1 MNARC
6 FKTVFSKRLGARV
19 AVGEH
24 ASSQGKA
31 TGAGGFAG
39 DASQPGAFLGCVGD
53 QFEGFKNGF
62 WGVLSSTFA
71 LVALV
76 WATPAWAQPAPNALP
91 TGGQVVQGAVQFNQS
106 AQQLN
111 ITQSTDRAAV
121 NWQSFD
127 IGTQAKVQV
136 HQPSAQSVLLNRV
149 GGESPSQIFGQLQAN
164 GKVILVNPNGL
175 VIGRDGSVSAAG
187 FTGSTLNISDADFM
201 AGQARFSRSG
211 AGTGSVLNQGR
222 ITAAPG
228 GYVALLGASVSNEG
242 QIIAPQG
249 HVFMAAADGV
259 NIPAELPGPG
269 LVAVPLGSSGRIR
282 LELTPA
288 SISAAVANH
297 KGGTIVTEG
306 GQVYL
311 QAAALNQAMAT
322 VFQSG
327 SIDTTGVQG
336 GQVHVL
342 ADGGRIRVDGQIKA
356 NSTGTDDKGQPKAG
370 GDIFI
375 GRDRDTNVLA
385 AVGDVRG
392 ATLESKGG
400 FVETS
405 GDHLKTDGI
414 TVKTKDWLLDPSDI
428 TISNSADSNVT
439 GASPADIT
447 PNGGTGTS
455 SIVNVGTIQTAINSG
470 TNVTIKTTN
479 ASNPSGAGNITIT
492 DALSLNNTGAQ
503 DTTLSLVADNGII
516 QNAAI
521 TATGTKLVHISMT
534 ANGNFQG
541 NSAASASSQ
550 GITLNAGITSN
561 GNITLTGNNQSGA
574 AAGAGAGVHINGQT
588 LNAGSSDVTV
598 TGTATN
604 SNGIYTNS
612 ATTIR
617 GRNITLNGTAN
628 TTTAA
633 SVGRGIYL
641 FRDGT
646 TTIAS
651 TNNLAITGTI
661 SGAGIGNGIFI
672 NGSNVGSA
680 VLMTAGGTA
689 TIKGIQTGN
698 ASNTSSTLSLAGFR
712 VNATGDVTLQAEAA
726 SSNSLAIYMNREA
739 GSLNGYDDTW
749 RMQVRSSGGNVLI
762 QSNQGAVLGQ
772 DINGGVTISGRNVTL
787 DNTGAGMTV
796 NGVANANGGSINA
809 TTGAITLGSGTS
821 TYTAAVSNGWA
832 GSWVP
837 LGVSLNGQ
845 NSTAN
850 LTATNNLTIGGSS
863 SAAQG
868 VVVGTSITVGGNI
881 QLASRTS
888 AANIAGLTT
897 SQALTAAGHIGLTGE
912 STNASPGVGL
922 NIGSTVSTTGNGS
935 TTTLTSA
942 TGAVSGAGNIT
953 TAVSNT
959 GAITVNSG
967 TAGIL
972 SGVISGGGS
981 LVKQGAGTI
990 SITGTNTFTGT
1001 TTISAGTLQL
1011 GNGGTT
1017 GSLGTNTGEITNNGT
1032 LAYNRSNN
1040 LTVSNTISGTGALM
1054 QAGTGTTILTANN
1067 SYSGTTTVSG
1077 GTLQVGNGGTTGTL
1091 GTGGAVTLS
1100 NNAVLSY
1107 VRSADTTIANNIAGT
1122 GSVSA
1127 SITGAGSDLAVSHA
1141 ITLTA
1146 GTVNLAADGHL
1157 SLAQG
1162 ITTTN
1167 TTTNA
1172 LVMNAGAAAN
1182 AGTST
1187 GGDISFTGSGAV
1199 SVGAGGRATL
1209 FTGSLSGSNGLGI
1222 TVGNNR
1228 YNSDE
1233 LTSNYTAALVS
1244 GTFAIYREAPTLNV
1258 RFNDAS
1264 KTYDALAFTG
1274 GNGLSVVSGLVKGDT
1289 TTTFSGITY
1298 SGTAQNA
1305 TNAGSYAISGTAI
1318 NSHGYA
1324 LSYTNGTLTVNKANL
1339 VLTGTRQY
1347 DATTTFAGQHL
1358 TATGVAGQTF
1368 SLTGSGHNS
1377 NLASK
1382 HVANNQNVA
1391 LNSVTGLSL
1400 GASSNGGLAANYN
1413 DLSTAGSSVSVS
1425 AKTASV
1431 NATPTTVTYSG
1442 VLQTQNAVSS
1452 AGFIAGDAVTFSG
1465 LASGINAGTFAS
1477 NIAVNGADA
1486 GNYTIGITNANLVV
1500 QKANLVLSGSRAYD
1514 GGTTFAGAFLTAAG
1528 VNNETFAVTGLGDHS
1543 NLTNKNVAA
1552 NQAVALNSVTGLAL
1566 GSSSNGG
1573 LSTNYNALS
1582 TAASS
1587 VSLSLKSA
1595 SVTGTSTQLVYNG
1608 DVQTQQA
1615 ATTSG
1620 FVGGDLITVSGLAS
1634 GKNAGTYTSQLL
1646 VGGADAANYSVGYNN
1661 ANLVIGKASLT
1672 ATANSSTVTYN
1683 AESQSVAGF
1692 TVTGLLGSDQIS
1704 DLTGLSAS
1712 GALGTRAGSYTN
1724 FMTSGAQTNYVV
1736 NAVNGTLTINK
1747 APLTVTGHSA
1757 SVTYNGFDQSVS
1769 GFSVSGLMGT
1779 DTVGSLSTLQ
1789 ATGAIGKNAG
1799 IYTNTVTAGTEN
1811 NYTVT
1816 AVNGTLTIGK
1826 AALTATGNSAQVT
1839 YNGASQSLS
1848 GFTLTG
1854 LLGADTAADITRVSA
1869 SGASGTD
1876 AGSYT
1881 NTVQVGTEAN
1891 YTVTPVN
1898 GFLSIG
1904 KANLILSGS
1913 RVYDRTTSFA
1923 GGFLTA
1929 SGVAG
1934 QTFSVSGAGDASN
1947 LASKNVQSSQSLSSV
1962 TGLSLGASTNG
1973 GLSSNYNALS
1983 ATGSSVSVTPLSASV
1998 SGTAASVVYNGSTQ
2012 NQAVTSSGFIA
2023 GDDVVISGWASGKA
2037 AGTYGS
2043 SLSLTGADAANYSVT
2058 FNNANWVITPAPLV
2072 VTATAVSKTYDGK
2085 LKATGTGTVG
2095 VLAGATA
2102 GEAVLS
2108 AGVQSFLDK
2117 DAGTGKTVRASGLK
2131 IKDATGQDVTANY
2144 AINYVDNTSSTI
2156 NKAMLTITA
2165 NDDARFVTQTD
2176 AVGFNGVSYAGLV
2189 GGETSSVLGGSLTIA
2204 RTNAATQDAGSYS
2217 GVLVPSGL
2225 TSNNYQISF
2234 ANGNYTIIPA
2244 NQLLIRT
2251 ANLTGSNSVAFGSAT
2266 PFDATA
2272 QYLDG
2277 NNQVIHT
2284 LSRTGSNGLFIFSD
2298 GANGAVSVA
2307 LKPYNGAS
2315 LASTS
2320 SSGHTVVGNYAI
2332 RDVRPLVTGGNF
2344 SGSPIFVGALQV
2356 DPKAVTPYATGV
2368 TKTYDGTTSMNNVVV
2383 GLTGKMGNDD
2393 LSISGSGAFAQR
2405 HVGTGL
2411 AYTISDVVLAGADAA
2426 NYYLMGASNSFS
2438 GNDGVISRAP
2448 LVISTANVV
2457 KTYDRTTSA
2466 LGQAVAVQGT
2476 QLFSG
2481 DSFSGGTF
2489 AFTNANA
2496 GSGNKTVTVSGVA
2509 VNDGNGGGNYSI
2521 SFANNT
2527 SSTIQARALQANF
2540 AASSKVYDGTDTAQV
2555 TGNTA
2560 DVIAGDTVFLVKTGA
2575 VFNDKNVGT
2584 GKSVTVSGIGLAG
2597 ADAANYSLQNTS
2609 ALSSADITPK
2619 PLTASFTT
2627 SARAYDGSTTATVL
2641 GSSTDKVAGDNLVF
2655 NVSSAHFASAD
2666 AGVNKQVTL
2675 TGLSLG
2681 GVDAGNYALQNTSA
2695 TSTGTINRRDVSLT
2709 GLTAANKV
2717 YDGTTSAVITSGVIA
2732 TGVTGE
2738 SLNVTGTGAFAS
2750 KLVGNNKSVTVA
2762 DVSALTKVNGT
2773 GHWNNYR
2780 LVTTGSLSA
2789 SANITPAPLTVTANA
2804 VNKTYDGLLTASGS
2818 GTVGALAGA
2827 GDSVSS
2833 FGVQSFL
2840 DKNVGIGNK
2849 VVRASGVTIKDAAN
2863 ADMMGNYQITYV
2875 DSLTGSIVRAPL
2887 TVKINNT
2894 SMFVTQVPDIAVDNG
2909 FSVTGLVN
2917 GESASSVLGPM
2928 SRRYTGAPNVPVG
2941 NYAGVFDLSATP
2953 SAANYSVSV
2962 QKGDLT
2968 VVPADKLLIHVG
2980 SGSEAYGVLTAA
2992 NAGSASSSVM
3002 AQYCLVASDC
3012 NGANIAN
3019 LAMTRQGSRWTATD
3033 ASNSTIS
3040 FDTEVNTAGR
3050 LSAGGFVNAGHYV
3063 WTASG
3068 LTTTGALN
3076 FNGTAINAGVLTVNP
3091 KLLSLGAGNV
3101 TKVYDG
3107 TNALVGR
3114 ALTPDGAMPA
3124 DAINVVSTG
3133 GSFAGKTVGQHGFT
3147 LTGLKLQ
3154 GADWANYGLAGEN
3167 VTGTGLITPKALQWF
3182 ASVEDKVYDGNTSA
3196 VLRSLALSG
3205 IVDGDHVNATGGTAH
3220 YASKNVARDA
3230 AGQVQSQDVTVSGV
3244 VLIGA
3249 SASNYSLLTT
3259 SLVTRATI
3267 TPRKLSVI
3275 GTQVA
3280 DKKEDGSVRADV
3292 RLGVLSGLVGSE
3304 QLRALASGQF
3314 RTPGAGQ
3321 NQPVDVIYSLQD
3333 GENGGKAGNYEL
3345 MGQTLKASITPVNAL
3360 QMPRTE
3366 APVASESTRSRVFFD
3381 QSRWA
3386 SFAPAQSSEGRK
3398 GERSVDSSTC
3408 SAQTP
3413 NNCSCNVDMGTG
3425 VEICLPVRDR

>member
-6 FKTVFSKRLGARV
+6 FKTVFSKRLSARV

-24 ASSQGKA
+24 TSSQGKA

-39 DASQPGAFLGCVGD
+39 DASQSGSVLGCVSD

-62 WGVLSSTFA
+62 WGALSSTFA

-76 WATPAWAQPAPNALP
+76 WAAPAWAQPAAHALP

-111 ITQSTDRAAV
+111 IQQSTDRAAV

-127 IGTQAKVQV
+127 IGAAAKVNIQ
-136 HQPSAQSVLLNRV
+136 QPSAQSVLLNRV

-211 AGTGSVLNQGR
+211 GVHGSVVNQGR
-222 ITAAPG
+222 IELSRG

-242 QIIAPQG
+242 AIVAPQG
-249 HVFMAAADGV
+249 HVFLAAADGV

-269 LVAVPLGSSGRIR
+269 LLGVPIGQSGRIR

-288 SISAAVANH
+288 SINAAVANH

-322 VFQSG
+322 VLQSG

-439 GASPADIT
+439 GTSPADIT
-447 PNGGTGTS
+447 PNGGAGTS
-455 SIVNVGTIQTAINSG
+455 SIVNVGTIQTAINAG
-470 TNVTIKTTN
+470 TSVTIKTTN

-503 DTTLSLVADNGII
+503 DATLSLVADNGII
-516 QNAAI
+516 QNGAI

-534 ANGNFQG
+534 ADGNFQG

-561 GNITLTGNNQSGA
+561 GNITLTGNNQSSA

-633 SVGRGIYL
+633 SVARGIYL

-651 TNNLAITGTI
+651 TNNLAITGSI
-661 SGAGIGNGIFI
+661 SGAGTGNGVFI
-672 NGSNVGSA
+672 NGLNVGSA

-698 ASNTSSTLSLAGFR
+698 ANNTSSTLSLAGFR

-739 GSLNGYDDTW
+739 GSLNGYDDGW

-787 DNTGAGMTV
+787 DNTGAGMTL

-809 TTGAITLGSGTS
+809 TTGFITLGSGTS
-821 TYTAAVSNGWA
+821 TYSAAVSNGWA

-850 LTATNNLTIGGSS
+850 LTATSNLTIGGSS

-868 VVVGTSITVGGNI
+868 VVVATSITVGGNI

-888 AANIAGLTT
+888 AANTAGLTT

-935 TTTLTSA
+935 TTTFTSS

-953 TAVSNT
+953 TAASNT
-959 GAITVNSG
+959 GAITVNSA

-990 SITGTNTFTGT
+990 SLTGTNTFTGT

-1127 SITGAGSDLAVSHA
+1127 SITGVGSDLAVSHA
-1141 ITLTA
+1141 IALTA

-1167 TTTNA
+1167 TTTSA
-1172 LVMNAGAAAN
+1172 LVLNAGAAAN
-1182 AGTST
+1182 AGTSS

-1209 FTGSLSGSNGLGI
+1209 FTGSLSGSTGLGI

-1233 LTSNYTAALVS
+1233 LTTNYTAALGS
-1244 GTFAIYREAPTLNV
+1244 GTFAVYREAPTLNV

-1274 GNGLSVVSGLVKGDT
+1274 GNGLSVVSGLVNGDT
-1289 TTTFSGITY
+1289 STTFSGIIY

-1339 VLTGTRQY
+1339 VLTGTREY

-1368 SLTGSGHNS
+1368 SLTGSGHS
-1377 NLASK
+1377 
-1382 HVANNQNVA
+1382 
-1391 LNSVTGLSL
+1391 
-1400 GASSNGGLAANYN
+1400 
-1413 DLSTAGSSVSVS
+1413 
-1425 AKTASV
+1425 
-1431 NATPTTVTYSG
+1431 
-1442 VLQTQNAVSS
+1442 
-1452 AGFIAGDAVTFSG
+1452 
-1465 LASGINAGTFAS
+1465 
-1477 NIAVNGADA
+1477 
-1486 GNYTIGITNANLVV
+1486 
-1500 QKANLVLSGSRAYD
+1500 
-1514 GGTTFAGAFLTAAG
+1514 
-1528 VNNETFAVTGLGDHS
+1528 
-1543 NLTNKNVAA
+1543 
-1552 NQAVALNSVTGLAL
+1552 
-1566 GSSSNGG
+1566 
-1573 LSTNYNALS
+1573 
-1582 TAASS
+1582 
-1587 VSLSLKSA
+1587 
-1595 SVTGTSTQLVYNG
+1595 
-1608 DVQTQQA
+1608 
-1615 ATTSG
+1615 
-1620 FVGGDLITVSGLAS
+1620 
-1634 GKNAGTYTSQLL
+1634 
-1646 VGGADAANYSVGYNN
+1646 
-1661 ANLVIGKASLT
+1661 
-1672 ATANSSTVTYN
+1672 
-1683 AESQSVAGF
+1683 
-1692 TVTGLLGSDQIS
+1692 
-1704 DLTGLSAS
+1704 
-1712 GALGTRAGSYTN
+1712 
-1724 FMTSGAQTNYVV
+1724 
-1736 NAVNGTLTINK
+1736 
-1747 APLTVTGHSA
+1747 
-1757 SVTYNGFDQSVS
+1757 
-1769 GFSVSGLMGT
+1769 
-1779 DTVGSLSTLQ
+1779 
-1789 ATGAIGKNAG
+1789 
-1799 IYTNTVTAGTEN
+1799 
-1811 NYTVT
+1811 
-1816 AVNGTLTIGK
+1816 
-1826 AALTATGNSAQVT
+1826 
-1839 YNGASQSLS
+1839 
-1848 GFTLTG
+1848 
-1854 LLGADTAADITRVSA
+1854 
-1869 SGASGTD
+1869 
-1876 AGSYT
+1876 
-1881 NTVQVGTEAN
+1881 
-1891 YTVTPVN
+1891 
-1898 GFLSIG
+1898 
-1904 KANLILSGS
+1904 
-1913 RVYDRTTSFA
+1913 
-1923 GGFLTA
+1923 
-1929 SGVAG
+1929 
-1934 QTFSVSGAGDASN
+1934 SN

-1983 ATGSSVSVTPLSASV
+1983 ITGSSVSVTPLSASV
-1998 SGTAASVVYNGSTQ
+1998 SSTAASVVYNGSTQ

-2037 AGTYGS
+2037 AGSYGS
-2043 SLSLTGADAANYSVT
+2043 NLSLTGADAANYSVT
-2058 FNNANWVITPAPLV
+2058 FHNANWVITPAPLV
-2072 VTATAVSKTYDGK
+2072 VSATAVTKTYDGK
-2085 LKATGTGTVG
+2085 LKATGSGTVG
-2095 VLAGATA
+2095 VLAGAPA
-2102 GEAVLS
+2102 GEEVLS

-2117 DAGTGKTVRASGLK
+2117 DAGTGKTVRASGVK
-2131 IKDATGQDVTANY
+2131 IKDSSGQDVTVNY
-2144 AINYVDNTSSTI
+2144 AISYVDNTSSTI
-2156 NKAMLTITA
+2156 NKAILAITA
-2165 NDDARFVTQTD
+2165 NDDARFVTQSD
-2176 AVGFNGVSYAGLV
+2176 AMGFNGVSYAGLV

-2204 RTNAATQDAGSYS
+2204 RTNSATQDAGSYS

-2234 ANGNYTIIPA
+2234 VNGNYTIIPA

-2251 ANLTGSNSVAFGSAT
+2251 ANLTGSSSVVYGSAT
-2266 PFDATA
+2266 NFDATA
-2272 QYLDG
+2272 QYLDS

-2284 LSRTGSNGLFIFSD
+2284 LSRTGSNGLFTFSD

-2307 LKPYNGAS
+2307 LKPYIGS
-2315 LASTS
+2315 HLASTS
-2320 SSGHTVVGNYAI
+2320 TSGHTVVGNYAI
-2332 RDVRPLVTGGNF
+2332 QDLSPLVTGGNF

-2356 DPKAVTPYATGV
+2356 DPKAVTPNATGV
-2368 TKTYDGTTSMNNVVV
+2368 AKTYDGTTSMNNVVV
-2383 GLTGKMGNDD
+2383 GLTGKLGNDD
-2393 LSISGSGAFAQR
+2393 LSISGSGAFSQR

-2426 NYYLMGASNSFS
+2426 NYYLMGGSNSFS

-2457 KTYDRTTSA
+2457 KTYDRTTNA
-2466 LGQAVAVQGT
+2466 LGQAVPVQGT

-2540 AASSKVYDGTDTAQV
+2540 AASSKVYDGTDMAQV

-2575 VFNDKNVGT
+2575 VFNDKNVGA
-2584 GKSVTVSGIGLAG
+2584 GKSVTVSGISLSG
-2597 ADAANYSLQNTS
+2597 ADAANYSLLNTS

-2619 PLTASFTT
+2619 PLTVSFST
-2627 SARAYDGSTTATVL
+2627 SDRAYDGSTTASVL
-2641 GSSTDKVAGDNLVF
+2641 GSSADKLAGDHLVF
-2655 NVSSAHFASAD
+2655 NASSAQFASAD

-2681 GVDAGNYALQNTSA
+2681 GADAGNYALQNTSA
-2695 TSTGTINRRDVSLT
+2695 NSTGTIDPRDVSLT

-2732 TGVTGE
+2732 TGVSGE
-2738 SLNVTGTGAFAS
+2738 SLNVTGTGTFAS
-2750 KLVGNNKSVTVA
+2750 KHVGSNKSVTVA

-2780 LVTTGSLSA
+2780 LITTGSLSTHA
-2789 SANITPAPLTVTANA
+2789 TITPLSVTAVVNA
-2804 VNKTYDGLLTASGS
+2804 QNKVYDGTTEAQVGGS
-2818 GTVGALAGA
+2818 VVGALAG
-2827 GDSVSS
+2827 DV
-2833 FGVQSFL
+2833 
-2840 DKNVGIGNK
+2840 VG
-2849 VVRASGVTIKDAAN
+2849 
-2863 ADMMGNYQITYV
+2863 
-2875 DSLTGSIVRAPL
+2875 
-2887 TVKINNT
+2887 
-2894 SMFVTQVPDIAVDNG
+2894 
-2909 FSVTGLVN
+2909 
-2917 GESASSVLGPM
+2917 
-2928 SRRYTGAPNVPVG
+2928 
-2941 NYAGVFDLSATP
+2941 
-2953 SAANYSVSV
+2953 
-2962 QKGDLT
+2962 
-2968 VVPADKLLIHVG
+2968 
-2980 SGSEAYGVLTAA
+2980 
-2992 NAGSASSSVM
+2992 
-3002 AQYCLVASDC
+3002 
-3012 NGANIAN
+3012 
-3019 LAMTRQGSRWTATD
+3019 
-3033 ASNSTIS
+3033 
-3040 FDTEVNTAGR
+3040 
-3050 LSAGGFVNAGHYV
+3050 
-3063 WTASG
+3063 
-3068 LTTTGALN
+3068 
-3076 FNGTAINAGVLTVNP
+3076 
-3091 KLLSLGAGNV
+3091 
-3101 TKVYDG
+3101 
-3107 TNALVGR
+3107 
-3114 ALTPDGAMPA
+3114 
-3124 DAINVVSTG
+3124 VSTG
-3133 GSFAGKTVGQHGFT
+3133 S
-3147 LTGLKLQ
+3147 
-3154 GADWANYGLAGEN
+3154 AN
-3167 VTGTGLITPKALQWF
+3167 F
-3182 ASVEDKVYDGNTSA
+3182 
-3196 VLRSLALSG
+3196 
-3205 IVDGDHVNATGGTAH
+3205 
-3220 YASKNVARDA
+3220 ASKNVVRDA
-3230 AGQVQSQDVTVSGV
+3230 AGQVQSQDVTVSGIF
-3244 VLIGA
+3244 LTGPNA
-3249 SASNYSLLTT
+3249 TNYNLTTT
-3259 SLVTRATI
+3259 SLVTRSSITPKLLQASGVVADKVYDGNATASLSGLNGTGLLAGDSVSVEANIARFEDKRVSRDARGAVVTKLVTVEGLRLVGTDAGNYALVGSSLTARAKILPRPLDVLVSAQDKVYDGNAVATGSLSLSHVVEGDVLALSWGRGSFDSKDVLRNAQGGVQAQGVRFESVRLSGADSGNYSLKMDTALGMATI
-3267 TPRKLSVI
+3267 TPKRLEVI

-3292 RLGVLSGLVGSE
+3292 RMGVLSGLVGSE

-3314 RTPGAGQ
+3314 RAPGAGQ

-3366 APVASESTRSRVFFD
+3366 APVASENTRSRVFFD